1 MTQVELNS
9 RWCVIPWCYAPLW
22 GLISGSVLIVDET
35 EMLTFLGTVNLVASA
50 VFKQT
55 RLGLHSLHPIS
66 QCVNWTTACTILYS
80 LLCCWKETQRW
91 QSGFL
96 LLPQSVCEPERA
108 KCLQGGFPGRKTFF
122 PSFFFWGGGMEGGE
136 DGRVEGE
143 GSESCLNWNMASLA
157 FLPIWST
164 KDAYNCV

>member
-122 PSFFFWGGGMEGGE
+122 PSFFFWGGMEGGE